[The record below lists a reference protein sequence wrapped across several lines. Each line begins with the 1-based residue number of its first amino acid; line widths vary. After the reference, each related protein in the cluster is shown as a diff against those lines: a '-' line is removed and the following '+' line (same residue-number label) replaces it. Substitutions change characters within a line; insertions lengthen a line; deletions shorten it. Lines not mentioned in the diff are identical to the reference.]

1 MKSYNFQYNKSFDGE
16 VVDVPVGDVSCLDQ
30 ISMNVLVRD
39 VPEFA
44 VPFIRQ
50 EIDNQVWLEYKVSR
64 FIPLRYRI
72 ETYFNQLSDYV
83 NLGLSLIA
91 PFVNCS
97 NWLTD
102 YHYFCID
109 PEYVYLDRNTNKVS
123 YILIPDTEY
132 AATDEEIV
140 EFFRA
145 VLEKPVLT
153 GGEAA
158 AFQNRIYRCFQQNSA
173 NIEVLYSMFNEE
185 KQNLPVNAH
194 QQTINRT
201 VQRAGYQDDN
211 SGRTASLY
219 GQNINQEPGH
229 PAGSYGSSQVQ
240 NDAAA
245 AVSQGQSAGG
255 YPVPGGVQP
264 SSAQPVPLQQE
275 PVHQPVPK
283 KKGGLFHRES
293 GAKVTRDEKKRQKQ
307 QEKLA
312 KKQEKEDLKREKEAE
327 KLRKKNE
334 KIKGGKTRARVSGKS
349 VTDSGSNAVEGLF
362 GKNSRQAPVSSE
374 PGTGIYKREVNS
386 GHTGTGAPA
395 AGQQIRQ
402 EPQPATAYRADG
414 YTGTAPGNIQG
425 NPVYHEPV
433 EPEVRRV
440 PKPTLVPA
448 QSYDDESDET
458 EIDDN
463 MGSVAVS
470 GASYL
475 RLVKAPFAGA
485 PEMISL
491 EFNKDHIS
499 IGRQAKDA
507 PVCDVTFPKEFR
519 RIGRQH
525 AWIVRGN
532 DRQYYLIDLGS
543 PNGTF
548 LNGTQLTPNV
558 SYRIDNGADISF
570 TMGDQAVFYRAE
582 ING

>member
-102 YHYFCID
+102 YHYFCVD

-201 VQRAGYQDDN
+201 VQRTGYQDDN

-283 KKGGLFHRES
+283 KKRGLFHRES

-349 VTDSGSNAVEGLF
+349 VTGSGSNAVEGLF
-362 GKNSRQAPVSSE
+362 GKNSRQAPV
-374 PGTGIYKREVNS
+374 
-386 GHTGTGAPA
+386 
-395 AGQQIRQ
+395 
-402 EPQPATAYRADG
+402 
-414 YTGTAPGNIQG
+414 
-425 NPVYHEPV
+425 YHEPE

>member
-1 MKSYNFQYNKSFDGE
+1 M
-16 VVDVPVGDVSCLDQ
+16 
-30 ISMNVLVRD
+30 
-39 VPEFA
+39 
-44 VPFIRQ
+44 
-50 EIDNQVWLEYKVSR
+50 
-64 FIPLRYRI
+64 
-72 ETYFNQLSDYV
+72 
-83 NLGLSLIA
+83 
-91 PFVNCS
+91 
-97 NWLTD
+97 
-102 YHYFCID
+102 
-109 PEYVYLDRNTNKVS
+109 
-123 YILIPDTEY
+123 
-132 AATDEEIV
+132 
-140 EFFRA
+140 
-145 VLEKPVLT
+145 
-153 GGEAA
+153 
-158 AFQNRIYRCFQQNSA
+158 
-173 NIEVLYSMFNEE
+173 
-185 KQNLPVNAH
+185 
-194 QQTINRT
+194 
-201 VQRAGYQDDN
+201 
-211 SGRTASLY
+211 
-219 GQNINQEPGH
+219 
-229 PAGSYGSSQVQ
+229 
-240 NDAAA
+240 
-245 AVSQGQSAGG
+245 
-255 YPVPGGVQP
+255 
-264 SSAQPVPLQQE
+264 
-275 PVHQPVPK
+275 
-283 KKGGLFHRES
+283 
-293 GAKVTRDEKKRQKQ
+293 
-307 QEKLA
+307 
-312 KKQEKEDLKREKEAE
+312 
-327 KLRKKNE
+327 
-334 KIKGGKTRARVSGKS
+334 SGKS
-349 VTDSGSNAVEGLF
+349 VTGSGSNAVEGLF

-475 RLVKAPFAGA
+475 RLVRAPFAGA